1 MSLRNWHTRYPGR
14 FVVGAFVSFIALG
27 TLALWL
33 PVSQE
38 AGTPR
43 TSIFDALFTACSA
56 VTVTGLGVLDTGSHW
71 SRTGEVALL
80 VLMQIGGLGIM
91 TLASMASILLSK
103 RLRIGRGLLAGA
115 EIGLGDLGELAPVLR
130 SLIRFS
136 FGSEAVIALLLTIRF
151 VIEGKHTFQGSLWLG
166 IFHSVSAF
174 NNAGFSTLD
183 GGLAR
188 YVADPAVSLIVAG
201 AIILGGLG
209 FPVAFELSRQHRK
222 PHLWSLHTKITLM
235 MTGLLLAAGTATLL
249 VLEWTNPDTL
259 GNESIPVKVLG
270 AFFQSTTARTAG
282 FNTIDIEALR
292 GGSILVMILLM
303 VIGAS
308 SASTGGGIKTT
319 TFAVVVATTLSEF
332 RGAKETSLF
341 NRTLDRGLQRQALAL
356 VVAAA
361 GTIGTAT
368 FLLSVMMP
376 DVRLDDLLFEA
387 TSAFGTVGLST
398 GITTVLNTPAQVLII
413 ILMFVGRVGPATF
426 GSAFLLR
433 SHHQRFRYP
442 EEKLIVG

>member
-1 MSLRNWHTRYPGR
+1 M
-14 FVVGAFVSFIALG
+14 VGAFVGFIGLG

-80 VLMQIGGLGIM
+80 ILMQIGGLGIM

-130 SLIRFS
+130 SLVRFS
-136 FGSEAVIALLLTIRF
+136 FGSEALIALFLTIRF
-151 VIEGKHTFQGSLWLG
+151 SIEGQHSFRGSLWLG

-174 NNAGFSTLD
+174 NNAGFSTLE

-188 YVADPAVSLIVAG
+188 YVGDPAVSLIVAG

-235 MTGLLLAAGTATLL
+235 MTGILLAAGTASLL
-249 VLEWTNPDTL
+249 VLEWTNPETF
-259 GNESIPVKVLG
+259 GNESVPVKILG

-282 FNTIDIEALR
+282 FNTIDIGALR
-292 GGSILVMILLM
+292 GGSILIMILLM

-341 NRTLDRGLQRQALAL
+341 HRTLDRGLQRQALAL

-376 DVRLDDLLFEA
+376 NVRLDDLLFEA

-398 GITTVLNTPAQVLII
+398 GITTVLNTPARVLII
-413 ILMFVGRVGPATF
+413 VLMFVGRVGPATF